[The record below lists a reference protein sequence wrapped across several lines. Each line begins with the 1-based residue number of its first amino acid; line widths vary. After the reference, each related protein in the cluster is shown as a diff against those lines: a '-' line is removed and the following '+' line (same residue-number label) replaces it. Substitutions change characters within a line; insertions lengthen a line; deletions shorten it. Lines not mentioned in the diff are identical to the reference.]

1 MNSLRILIVDDH
13 FVVRSGIAASL
24 DMEEDLKVVGE
35 AETPEQAEAKFEK
48 FHPDVVLMDLQLLG
62 GSGIDT
68 TATIC
73 NRWPNAKVL
82 MFTTFEGDEHIY
94 RAMQAGA
101 RGYILKSSPR
111 AELIEAIHA
120 VARGERYLPMVLA
133 NRLAD
138 RVAAEDL
145 SAREVEVLQQIA
157 AGLSNKEIASEL
169 GISDETVK
177 RHVSNVF
184 AKLKV
189 NDRAQAT
196 SEGIRRGVIAV

>member
-1 MNSLRILIVDDH
+1 MNPLRILIVDDH

-24 DMEEDLKVVGE
+24 DTEEDLKVVGE

-48 FHPDVVLMDLQLLG
+48 FHPDVVLMDLRLLG

-82 MFTTFEGDEHIY
+82 MFTTFEGDEHVY

-101 RGYILKSSPR
+101 RGYILKTSPR
-111 AELIEAIHA
+111 AELLEAIRA

-133 NRLAD
+133 NRVAD
-138 RVAAEDL
+138 RVADEDL

-169 GISDETVK
+169 GLSDETVD

-184 AKLKV
+184 VKLKV
-189 NDRAQAT
+189 NDRKQAA
-196 SEGIRRGVIAV
+196 SEAVRRGVIAV

>member
-1 MNSLRILIVDDH
+1 MNPLRILIVDDH

-24 DMEEDLKVVGE
+24 DMEDDLKVVGE
-35 AETPEQAEAKFEK
+35 AETPEQAEAKFERY
-48 FHPDVVLMDLQLLG
+48 HPDVVLMDLRLLG
-62 GSGIDT
+62 GSGINT

-73 NRWPNAKVL
+73 HRWPSAKVL

-101 RGYILKSSPR
+101 RGYILKAAPR
-111 AELIEAIHA
+111 EELLEAIRT
-120 VARGERYLPMVLA
+120 VARGERYLPPMIA
-133 NRLAD
+133 HRLAD
-138 RVAAEDL
+138 RVAGDDL

-184 AKLKV
+184 TKLKV

-196 SEGIRRGVIAV
+196 SEAIRRGVIAV